1 MSTKK
6 NPETIEIHLTLRLQ
20 EVQAEKPTAG
30 SGAGIFSRGPSE
42 AYDKGWDNI
51 FGAKRGGA
59 AAN

>member
-6 NPETIEIHLTLRLQ
+6 DPEIITLTLTLQLQ
-20 EVQAEKPTAG
+20 EVPREKPTAG
-30 SGAGIFSRGPSE
+30 SAGGIFSRGPSE

-51 FGAKRGGA
+51 FGAKRGS